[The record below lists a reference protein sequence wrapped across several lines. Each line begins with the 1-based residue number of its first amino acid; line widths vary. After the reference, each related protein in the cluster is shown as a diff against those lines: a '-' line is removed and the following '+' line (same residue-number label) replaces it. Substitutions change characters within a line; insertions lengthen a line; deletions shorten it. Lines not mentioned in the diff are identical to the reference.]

1 MYKRNKF
8 YIVDLL
14 IYLLLFDKGA
24 QVTQAGFLQF
34 SIISENGLELLDP
47 PDSNSR
53 MLELLV
59 EHSLTS
65 QLCFVVVFWRQ
76 RLQ

>member
-1 MYKRNKF
+1 MCKRNKF
-8 YIVDLL
+8 YIVDLF
-14 IYLLLFDKGA
+14 IYPLLFDKGA
-24 QVTQAGFLQF
+24 QVTQA
-34 SIISENGLELLDP
+34 SIISKNGLELLDP
-47 PDSNSR
+47 PDSTSR

-65 QLCFVVVFWRQ
+65 QLCFVVLFWRQ